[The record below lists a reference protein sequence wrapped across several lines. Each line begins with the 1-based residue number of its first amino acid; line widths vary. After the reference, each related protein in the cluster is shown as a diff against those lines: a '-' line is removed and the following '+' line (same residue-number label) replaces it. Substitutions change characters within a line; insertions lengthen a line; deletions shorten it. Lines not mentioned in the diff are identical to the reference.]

1 MESWVRRTAAFAALA
16 GAAWL
21 AVLARGVR
29 GEAHAL
35 LAPFFG
41 AGIVVVAGLVATI
54 LIGLALLLVLSPAG
68 RSGAGRQQVAP
79 LRRGGELS
87 GA

>member
-1 MESWVRRTAAFAALA
+1 MTSWVRRTVALAALA

-29 GEAHAL
+29 GEAHTL

-41 AGIVVVAGLVATI
+41 DGIVALAGLLAVVC
-54 LIGLALLLVLSPAG
+54 IGLAMAIVFSPAG
-68 RSGAGRQQVAP
+68 KA
-79 LRRGGELS
+79 RGWRLPS
-87 GA
+87 T